1 MRGWR
6 RGRQP
11 PEDGTPRGSAGD
23 ADLVRAALCDRRAF
37 APLYTRYRDDVLRYC
52 FYCLG
57 DWEEAADA
65 AQEVFLGA
73 LAGLS
78 RLAERDDAFRGYL
91 FRIAHNEVYDRQN
104 RRRRRPT
111 EPLDAAFDVED
122 TAPSPEHLA
131 VVGDD
136 QTRLLEILNHLSAD
150 RRRLCELRFAGLTD
164 KEIALVLGKNE
175 GAVRTAWSRAAS
187 QLRDL
192 MGVGLARKGGGDA

>member
-11 PEDGTPRGSAGD
+11 PEDEAPRDSAAD
-23 ADLVRAALCDRRAF
+23 AELVRASLIDRRAF

-57 DWEEAADA
+57 DWEDAADA
-65 AQEVFLGA
+65 AQDVFLSA
-73 LAGLS
+73 LGGLP
-78 RLAERDDAFRGYL
+78 RLGERDDAFRGYL
-91 FRIAHNEVYDRQN
+91 FRIAHNEVYDRQQ
-104 RRRRRPT
+104 RRRRRPIG
-111 EPLDAAFDVED
+111 PLDAALEIED
-122 TAPSPEHLA
+122 PTPSPEHLA

-136 QTRLLEILNHLSAD
+136 HTRLLTLLNQLSGD

-164 KEIALVLGKNE
+164 KEIAQVLGKSE
-175 GAVRTAWSRAAS
+175 GTVRTAWSRAAS

-192 MGVGLARKGGGDA
+192 MGVALARKGGGDA